1 MNTFTGIIAMSL
13 LVCSLAAPARAELSE
28 TAAAGEETSG
38 QTLSAP
44 GKGSGEAGIN
54 SLLDRFAGIVSADPS
69 TEKAHDSSLAIV
81 SSISENTLFSDFI
94 RTGSPMNAYYSRS
107 GSDNK
112 DKITEISR
120 SADFVATAP
129 GGDRFVL
136 PDAGLAALVGGHFVG
151 SGVVVGDAD
160 VTQIQAASSDPE
172 MIQTNS
178 NIATES
184 PVPLP
189 LPFLLTGSGLA
200 ALLGLRKRAWNVG

>member
-1 MNTFTGIIAMSL
+1 M
-13 LVCSLAAPARAELSE
+13 
-28 TAAAGEETSG
+28 
-38 QTLSAP
+38 
-44 GKGSGEAGIN
+44 
-54 SLLDRFAGIVSADPS
+54 
-69 TEKAHDSSLAIV
+69 
-81 SSISENTLFSDFI
+81 
-94 RTGSPMNAYYSRS
+94 
-107 GSDNK
+107 
-112 DKITEISR
+112 
-120 SADFVATAP
+120 
-129 GGDRFVL
+129 
-136 PDAGLAALVGGHFVG
+136 G